1 MENKG
6 TEKKKRDSYKIVP
19 LRDQKE
25 AIKAILSGEMTR
37 KEVAELYGVH
47 VASIQRWLVK
57 AQAGFPMRT
66 RKDTNRSSDD
76 WRRIAQEIKTGLV
89 SIEDAVIQYQIQ
101 NRRTLLGWIRKS
113 DSEIVPAKQ
122 LTQEIMIGGT
132 GNFEDENRKLIQQL
146 NQAQLKILALETMI
160 EVAGEEYGDDLR
172 KKFGSKQ

>member
-6 TEKKKRDSYKIVP
+6 TENKKRGSYKNVP
-19 LRDQKE
+19 LQDQKE
-25 AIKAILSGEMTR
+25 AIKAVQNGSMSR

-57 AQAGFPMRT
+57 AQAGFPMRA
-66 RKDTNRSSDD
+66 RKDTNRSNDD

-89 SIEDAVIQYQIQ
+89 SIEDAVIQYRIR
-101 NRRTLLGWIRKS
+101 NRKTLLSWIRKS
-113 DSEIVPAKQ
+113 DSEISPAKQ
-122 LTQEIMIGGT
+122 QTQESMIGGT

-160 EVAGEEYGDDLR
+160 EVAGEEYGEDLR